1 MSGSLLPTPE
11 PDDPVE
17 GQLGHFEH
25 TNWVKASLK
34 ALDAG
39 TVHKDDANVGGVL
52 RAEEVVVDNPANQEA
67 TINLVGDGPVSVRGK
82 SAASVMRWR
91 MDLGDATAEG
101 GSNSGSRFKLLA
113 YGDTG
118 SLLHTVLDADRNS
131 GLMTVKGNPVA
142 ALGIATKQYVDAA
155 IPVGLIAPYGGST
168 APPGWHLCDGTPHG
182 SSALTAAIGSANTPD
197 LRDIWIVGAGG
208 AYAVGAKG
216 GAATVTLTQAETP
229 VKAHTHTINH
239 DHPAVTSGGGSA
251 HSHNA
256 SHDHPASTSSSV
268 GSHNHG
274 GYGNNWYGSSQ
285 AQNPSG
291 TDYSPIGQGPGHP
304 DPPLQPGEAGAH
316 NHTTYTAHRTMN
328 TGSESGHTHSVDL
341 PAFSGNSGSGADA
354 TAAAHENRPPY
365 YALVYIIKK

>member
-1 MSGSLLPTPE
+1 MSLLPTPE
-11 PDDPVE
+11 PSPPVE
-17 GQLGHFEH
+17 GELGHFDH
-25 TNWVKASLK
+25 TNWVVAALK

-39 TVHKDDANVGGVL
+39 TVHKSDPSVGGTL
-52 RAEEVVVDNPANQEA
+52 RANEITVDNPDNQEA
-67 TINLVGDGPVSVRGK
+67 TVNLVGGGPVSVRGK
-82 SAASVMRWR
+82 SAANVMRWR

-113 YGDTG
+113 YGDNG

-131 GLMTVKGNPVA
+131 GLVQVKGNPVA
-142 ALGIATKQYVDAA
+142 DLGIATKQYVDAA
-155 IPVGLIAPYGGST
+155 IPPGLIAPYGGST
-168 APPGWHLCDGTPHG
+168 APAGWHLCDGTPHG
-182 SSALTAAIGSANTPD
+182 STALAAAIGSANTPD
-197 LRDIWIVGAGG
+197 LRDQFIVGAGA

-229 VKAHTHTINH
+229 VKPHAHSINH

-256 SHDHPASTSSSV
+256 SHDHPASTSSQAAA
-268 GSHNHG
+268 HDHG

-285 AQNPSG
+285 SQNPSG
-291 TDYSPIGQGPGHP
+291 TDYSPIGQGPGRP
-304 DPPLQPGEAGAH
+304 DPPLMAAPAGAH
-316 NHTTYTAHRTMN
+316 SHTTYTAHKTMN
-328 TGSESGHTHSVDL
+328 TGAESGHTHSVDL
-341 PAFSGNSGSGADA
+341 PAFSGNSGAAADA